1 MTTGQARPVE
11 LLIVQPVNSQQ
22 WNDQI
27 GNAVRAVGMVMRD
40 L

>member
-1 MTTGQARPVE
+1 VE
-11 LLIVQPVNSQQ
+11 LLIVKLVGSQD

-27 GNAVRAVGMVMRD
+27 GNAVRDVGAAMVD